1 VNTDG
6 SNVIG
11 KAGGGQEAGRKAVP
25 CGAGFSYGG
34 VVRQQPGRQVLR
46 RARRR
51 RAMRRVGDR
60 IRRRTMRPR
69 MDTVFGRIRVGT
81 AGASPRLRRW
91 VLAAVLLGVALLP
104 YPSLGSVSVV
114 PAAACRSG
122 CRAGSVPSM
131 IKWTRPL
138 PGSWQVIPGLTGTVP
153 TSGLAYASVGY
164 GVAAVGVG
172 LTVSGYSA
180 KTGAPL
186 WDQTLTGFP
195 AGAAIVSVRTWPG
208 EVTAGVSYPDAGHLE
223 RTEVVISGST
233 GVLSGRYPAALFG
246 GAVAGSSRYTVIVGP
261 TAVTS
266 YDNAAGRVRW
276 RLPTG
281 PVPQAWR
288 TDGGKLYMAE
298 SVGGFLGSAPI
309 TALRQINLATG
320 AQILVR
326 PLEGLSFTGT
336 FSAAF
341 AGVVLFSTAG
351 GVTAYDGTTGAWLWS
366 LGGAVPEGTD
376 PRKQRIYLTREA
388 NLIAVNPHTGQ
399 VTATASGSAVTGSA
413 GLYAVR
419 DGVALGLDQGPNGD
433 AWGYNIGAQRVTL
446 AAAGLGWPHYFV
458 DLSDIGGSAD
468 PGSDLVVIAACTQLA
483 PNPPASPTTP
493 TSLNPPATPASLN
506 PPATPASLNPPT
518 SSASPTASTTPS
530 GTPASSPAETASSS
544 PSPTQTTPASGTP
557 SPDVSPSAS
566 SAPGQGCLDPE
577 LVALNL

>member
-1 VNTDG
+1 
-6 SNVIG
+6 
-11 KAGGGQEAGRKAVP
+11 
-25 CGAGFSYGG
+25 
-34 VVRQQPGRQVLR
+34 
-46 RARRR
+46 
-51 RAMRRVGDR
+51 MRRVGDR

-493 TSLNPPATPASLN
+493 ASLNPPATPASLN